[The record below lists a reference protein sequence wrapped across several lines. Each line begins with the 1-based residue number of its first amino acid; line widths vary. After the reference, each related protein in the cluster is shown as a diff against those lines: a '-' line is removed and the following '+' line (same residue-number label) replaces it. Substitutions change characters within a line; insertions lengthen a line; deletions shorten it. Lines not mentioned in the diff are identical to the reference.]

1 MKTQKHV
8 EKKMYP
14 REFHTIRD
22 SDTILAFDIE
32 NARLIK
38 LNDLELRVLNKAKE
52 KPAAVSELK
61 RRLSPEKPEK
71 VKEASDEL
79 IRVNMLDYKPF
90 TGISRREIAEFEK
103 KKLAE
108 LKKSNVTQICLN
120 VTHKCNLH
128 CDYCYGEDGSYGGPA
143 VHMKK
148 ETAEQAVQF
157 LMKESGSSDFCRIT
171 FFGGEPLL
179 NFDLI
184 KYLVP
189 YAREQA
195 ARHNKK
201 IYFGM
206 TTNGVLLDDEK
217 TDFLINEKIDMT
229 FSFDGPKKIH
239 DKNRRFKLYK
249 EKSSYDLIYPKISK
263 FIEKAEKNNGF
274 YGFRAT
280 LTRPGMRDIY
290 DVADFFRSFKTR
302 EIHYDIAEYRE
313 GISPQGLAI
322 SEDDL
327 KLYRQKVKEVAKE
340 YGKDEQKSGYDSLF
354 SAPLRSI
361 REKTRREN
369 GCISP
374 GCVYV
379 GVSPGGDIFPCHRFV
394 GYKET
399 KLGDIWTG
407 FDRKKWMA
415 KYVKVHIFNSK
426 VCSRCWVRYFCGGL
440 CSATNYYLGG
450 DLVLSETVTPEPV
463 HCQLKKIVFEEAMLL
478 YTRLSEQASLTTE
491 EKPIEEP
498 HACQN

>member
-201 IYFGM
+201 IY
-206 TTNGVLLDDEK
+206 
-217 TDFLINEKIDMT
+217 
-229 FSFDGPKKIH
+229 
-239 DKNRRFKLYK
+239 
-249 EKSSYDLIYPKISK
+249 
-263 FIEKAEKNNGF
+263 
-274 YGFRAT
+274 
-280 LTRPGMRDIY
+280 
-290 DVADFFRSFKTR
+290 
-302 EIHYDIAEYRE
+302 
-313 GISPQGLAI
+313 
-322 SEDDL
+322 
-327 KLYRQKVKEVAKE
+327 
-340 YGKDEQKSGYDSLF
+340 
-354 SAPLRSI
+354 
-361 REKTRREN
+361 
-369 GCISP
+369 
-374 GCVYV
+374 
-379 GVSPGGDIFPCHRFV
+379 
-394 GYKET
+394 
-399 KLGDIWTG
+399 
-407 FDRKKWMA
+407 
-415 KYVKVHIFNSK
+415 
-426 VCSRCWVRYFCGGL
+426 
-440 CSATNYYLGG
+440 
-450 DLVLSETVTPEPV
+450 
-463 HCQLKKIVFEEAMLL
+463 
-478 YTRLSEQASLTTE
+478 
-491 EKPIEEP
+491 
-498 HACQN
+498 